1 MSKPNLVIF
10 IADQMRAD
18 SLSHLG
24 NTASQTPNL
33 DNIVEND
40 GVSFRN
46 NYCQNTVCVPSRSS
60 FLTGWY
66 PHTKGH
72 RTMHYL
78 LEEDDPMLL
87 KTLKENGYNVQWIGR
102 NDVIPADKSLDDYC
116 NEYYSGYEEEGKE
129 AWSEVKKWNETYRG
143 DKESDTYYSFFGGK
157 TDRKIPFVNHDWNC
171 INKALDFLEKHQH
184 DEEPFCLY
192 ISLIF
197 PHPPYAAEKPW
208 HSLINQDKVSA
219 PRPVPDDWSQKA
231 SMLKGIYEKQ
241 NLKSWDEERFKE
253 LKAVYLGMVAR
264 VDHHFGLIVDKL
276 KEKNVYD
283 DTSMIM
289 FADHGDYTGDYGI
302 VEKSQNTF
310 EDSLTNVPLII
321 KPHSGINVDPRI
333 TNVLSELVD
342 LSATVAD
349 LTNIELDHVQFGQ
362 SVLSVLEGSETHK
375 DAVFAEG
382 GRIHGETQAMEKGH
396 GPESEYWPRLNTQE
410 EEGPQHT
417 KAVMIRMGSYKYVER
432 LYEGNELYDLENDP
446 DELKNLVQK
455 DEYQDKITAF
465 KARLLKFYMET
476 ADYVPDRRDK
486 RY

>member
-24 NTASQTPNL
+24 NKASKTPNL
-33 DNIVEND
+33 DKIVQED
-40 GVSFRN
+40 GVSFKN

-87 KTLKENGYNVQWIGR
+87 KTLKNNGYNVQWIGR

-116 NEYYSGYEEEGKE
+116 NSYYSGYDKVSEEERKKSSKWKE
-129 AWSEVKKWNETYRG
+129 KYRG
-143 DKESDTYYSFFGGK
+143 ENDSESFYSFLAGK
-157 TDRKIPFVNHDWNC
+157 SDKNIPFVQYDWNC
-171 INKALDFLEKHQH
+171 INRALNFIDNYN
-184 DEEPFCLY
+184 DEQPFCIY

-197 PHPPYAAEKPW
+197 PHPPYGAEEPW
-208 HSLINQDKVSA
+208 YSLIDRNKVRS
-219 PRPVPDDWSQKA
+219 PRPVPEDWDQKA
-231 SMLKGIYEKQ
+231 SMLKGIYDRQ
-241 NLKSWDEERFKE
+241 NLKNWNEDRFKE
-253 LKAVYLGMVAR
+253 LRAVYLGMVAR
-264 VDHHFGLIVDKL
+264 VDHHFGMLVNKL
-276 KEKNVYD
+276 KEKELYNN
-283 DTSMIM
+283 TSMIF

-310 EDSLTNVPLII
+310 EDPVSNVPLII
-321 KPHSGINVDPRI
+321 KPHKGIKVKPRV
-333 TNVLSELVD
+333 TKSLSELVD

-349 LTNIELDHVQFGQ
+349 LTNIELEHIQFGE
-362 SVLSVLEGSETHK
+362 SVVPVLEGEEKHK

-410 EEGPQHT
+410 QEGPEHT
-417 KAVMIRMGSYKYVER
+417 KAVMIRMGKLKYIER
-432 LYEGNELYDLENDP
+432 LYEKNELYNLESDP
-446 DELKNLVQK
+446 DELNNLICSE
-455 DEYQDKITAF
+455 DYQDQIIKF

-476 ADYVPDRRDK
+476 ADYVPDRKDK